1 MGGYKDIMGGGSLC
15 SRGIQVSNNLEKV
28 VICFERIDNSYER
41 LPVASIFVLFKKMFD
56 DQNWDLKLN

>member
-15 SRGIQVSNNLEKV
+15 SLGIHVSNNLEKV
-28 VICFERIDNSYER
+28 VICSERLNNSYER

-56 DQNWDLKLN
+56 DQN